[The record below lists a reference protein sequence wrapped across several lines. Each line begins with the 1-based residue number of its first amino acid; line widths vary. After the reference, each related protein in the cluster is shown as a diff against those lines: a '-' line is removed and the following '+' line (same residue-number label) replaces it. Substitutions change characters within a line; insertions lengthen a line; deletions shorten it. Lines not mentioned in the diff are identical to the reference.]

1 MAEVRVPRDT
11 VNDDVVTLVTWHRA
25 AGESVRKGEKLLS
38 VETSKALIDV
48 DAEADGTLHILRPG
62 GEQVPVGDL
71 VGHILAL
78 GEALPVDVS
87 PAKTPT
93 PASTSAA
100 PAPASA
106 SAAPAPAPPRAPAAG
121 TGPANGAASAAAAAS
136 AAKPSGPVFSKR
148 AEALVAERGLDRAL
162 FEAMGLVREEDVRRM
177 IDDGASAQEPEPPPV
192 SAPEPARPAASG
204 AVPAPASRGGVF
216 GDALRA
222 AGDRG
227 VPLPELVFNYVVRNW
242 LLGNL
247 VKVAPRGVDLAL
259 HRMRGV
265 KIGRDVFVDPTA
277 ILETAYPEMLTI
289 GDDARIAARAIVMCH
304 IKAPNHL
311 RETGLVPQV
320 KRPVVLS
327 ESCFVGVG
335 AVILPGVTVGR
346 GAVVASGS
354 VVVADVPPYTLVSGN
369 PAKVVKR
376 FPVPEAHR

>member
-71 VGHILAL
+71 VGHILAA
-78 GEALPVDVS
+78 GEALPADPS
-87 PAKTPT
+87 PPKAAG
-93 PASTSAA
+93 PASTSTAPTSTAPTPAA
-100 PAPASA
+100 PVPTPISA
-106 SAAPAPAPPRAPAAG
+106 H
-121 TGPANGAASAAAAAS
+121 ANGAASAAAAAS
-136 AAKPSGPVFSKR
+136 AAKPGGPVFSKR

-162 FEAMGLVREEDVRRM
+162 FAAMGLVREEDVRRL
-177 IDDGASAQEPEPPPV
+177 IDDGAPAATMEPE
-192 SAPEPARPAASG
+192 PEPARTGASG
-204 AVPAPASRGGVF
+204 SVPAPASRGGIF

-277 ILETAYPEMLTI
+277 ILETAYPELLTI

>member
-71 VGHILAL
+71 VGHILAA
-78 GEALPVDVS
+78 GEALPADAS
-87 PAKTPT
+87 PPKAAT
-93 PASTSAA
+93 PAPTSAAPAATSAA
-100 PAPASA
+100 PAPAPA
-106 SAAPAPAPPRAPAAG
+106 AAPAPVSA
-121 TGPANGAASAAAAAS
+121 PANGAASAAAAAS
-136 AAKPSGPVFSKR
+136 ASKPGGPVFSKR

-162 FEAMGLVREEDVRRM
+162 FAAMGLVREEDVRRL
-177 IDDGASAQEPEPPPV
+177 IDDSATAATIDAE
-192 SAPEPARPAASG
+192 PEPARPAVSG
-204 AVPAPASRGGVF
+204 AVPAPASRGGIF

-247 VKVAPRGVDLAL
+247 VKVAPRGVDLAI